1 MRTNNSKLISR
12 QYFWDTEIGHGSWN
26 ARFSCSLEILRLF
39 ISSKLSQGS
48 TNAKKVAR
56 CIWFTDRID
65 ATPYVTEGRRRREKE
80 EGIKNF
86 MNFARWTRYNN
97 EISRLILGLFIN
109 APFPKNV
116 FEKFSTNA
124 ISAGCNRRRRLP
136 FAFLLPPPPFF
147 LGVSRPERRNCG
159 FATGRRVV
167 PPFAVKWKWYAYQ
180 GSRGIAREISSS
192 RDRFSGENF
201 LGEGG
206 KNVAQECWIFNLN
219 SKQSNLDGEKE
230 V

>member
-26 ARFSCSLEILRLF
+26 VRFSCSLEILRLF

-124 ISAGCNRRRRLP
+124 ISAGCNRRRRLKP
-136 FAFLLPPPPFF
+136 YPVCFSSPSAPLFSRGVASREAKLRLCNRPTCRSPVRREMKMIR
-147 LGVSRPERRNCG
+147 VSRIEGDCARNFVVERQV
-159 FATGRRVV
+159 F
-167 PPFAVKWKWYAYQ
+167 VKIFWEKGKRMWHK
-180 GSRGIAREISSS
+180 SVE
-192 RDRFSGENF
+192 F
-201 LGEGG
+201 L
-206 KNVAQECWIFNLN
+206 I
-219 SKQSNLDGEKE
+219 
-230 V
+230 